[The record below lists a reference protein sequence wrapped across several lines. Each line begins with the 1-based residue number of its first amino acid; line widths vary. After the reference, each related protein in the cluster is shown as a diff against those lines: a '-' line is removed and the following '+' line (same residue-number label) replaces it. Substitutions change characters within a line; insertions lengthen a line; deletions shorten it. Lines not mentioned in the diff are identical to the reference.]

1 MGKKAK
7 PKVAIDAKNHM
18 ENHIFLSGS
27 VFTCMI
33 VSILCINFVSDSFP
47 QPKFINSFIQHHNKM
62 NPDGILISVIIPVFN
77 EEQTIGNIIRRIKTI
92 LQKIGFKHEIIV
104 VDDFSADNSLKLS
117 QIQGVKV
124 YSLKKHMGKG
134 YALRAGFAKAKG
146 DIITTIDSDGSH
158 RPEELPSLLTP
169 ILHDKADLVIGSRYL
184 GQKPA
189 AAKKFNAAGV
199 RLFNFLIKIFTRAKV
214 SDSQSGY
221 RVMKSEVLKN
231 MSLRSGEYEIES
243 EILVKTARRGFR
255 VMEVPISFEQRTY
268 GRSRLDPVVDGF
280 KILLSIVTA
289 WTKDGRR

>member
-1 MGKKAK
+1 M
-7 PKVAIDAKNHM
+7 D
-18 ENHIFLSGS
+18 
-27 VFTCMI
+27 
-33 VSILCINFVSDSFP
+33 
-47 QPKFINSFIQHHNKM
+47 
-62 NPDGILISVIIPVFN
+62 PDEVLISVVIPVFN
-77 EEQTIGNIIRRIKTI
+77 EELTIGSVIERITEVMGK
-92 LQKIGFKHEIIV
+92 LGFKCEIII
-104 VDDFSADNSLKLS
+104 VDDCSTDKSLDFSVR
-117 QIQGVKV
+117 QGVKV
-124 YSLKKHMGKG
+124 YSLKSHMGKG

-231 MSLRSGEYEIES
+231 MSLRSEEYEIES